1 MPFSA
6 EICITNSGNTQL
18 GPVFYVYSDLDF
30 YATPFNTNLL
40 TEDLIGVCPYVLDNI
55 PEGALIVLLKDI
67 SNGCCIYIS
76 LEPTIDLCAICDVG
90 FNEYSANTVSVIS
103 VGDLTGSCENN
114 ITDYK
119 VNWYGPDSST
129 NVQFTSGSGTTFN
142 YNWEHPL
149 TGTSSVFVPPGVYI
163 PEIDSVILNGV
174 TLQETE
180 GALSDCFLP
189 ITVEAFNCSNGNNT
203 NQIFTTLSAYS
214 HVIQFSNQSQ
224 GTVPPNLSAVFDLS
238 ANTNF
243 LAFAFR
249 GESIPDAIKFLF
261 SGVSY
266 STPLV
271 LEYMKVGSNLTANNL
286 NPSVYPKSASTSSF
300 FSKVLNLQDTVTV
313 LHGDYLIIEI
323 EVDPTNENTDWTLY
337 LKCLETFDCNKCI
350 DTNTP
355 NKIIASSITGITGSC
370 GDLVVRFM
378 LTGCTTNQNN
388 TDDVFKYILNPGFSS
403 SNLFSNNNNNIG
415 VLNQTSNLFYN
426 SLSCF
431 FSNQPPNFPYTRI
444 CIELSPEYPG
454 YYIDLRSYRPNSTT
468 RVVEFKFENLT
479 DFNAYFS
486 NFLDAIQYSG
496 SSDPTN
502 ITYYS
507 RLVLDVPTVFGDIPC
522 GDNDYK
528 TFIFNPQT
536 LNYATGTT
544 VEDPYA
550 YTFSITANTISNGTT
565 YTLCDQQ
572 CTSIVSGTLF
582 LVNDVITG
590 TSYDISGTTTVSSR
604 YQYPFRDIV
613 RFSSSTSS
621 DTSDIYNNSI
631 QFTTYANQT
640 YVASGNPLQN
650 IVTLSAT
657 NCDFSSSMTPINYG
671 GYSMWFQMVSAYK
684 VERTNP
690 SNPNDF
696 RIMASVITNGNV
708 NYLYEDIAYGFSGGA
723 VYASNPI
730 YIQS

>member
-1 MPFSA
+1 MTFSA
-6 EICITNSGNTQL
+6 EICITNTGNTQL

-55 PEGALIVLLKDI
+55 PDGTLIVLLKDI

-76 LEPTIDLCAICDVG
+76 LEPTIDLCTICDVG
-90 FNEYSANTVSVIS
+90 FNIYSANTVSVITA
-103 VGDLTGSCENN
+103 GNLTGSCDNN
-114 ITDYK
+114 ITDYV
-119 VNWYGPDSST
+119 VNWYGPNSST
-129 NVQFTSGSGTTFN
+129 EVEFTSGIGTTFN
-142 YNWEHPL
+142 YDWEHPL

-174 TLQETE
+174 ILQETE
-180 GALSDCFLP
+180 GALSDCFSP

-203 NQIFTTLSAYS
+203 SPIFYTLSAYS

-224 GTVPPNLSAVFDLS
+224 GNVPPNLSAVFELS

-243 LAFAFR
+243 LAFSFK

-261 SGVSY
+261 SGSSY

-271 LEYMKVGSNLTANNL
+271 LEYMKVGSNLTSTNL
-286 NPSVYPKSASTSSF
+286 NPSVYPKSASTSIF

-313 LHGDYLIIEI
+313 LPGDYLIIEI
-323 EVDPTNENTDWTLY
+323 EVDPTNENTDWMLY

-355 NKIIASSITGITGSC
+355 NKIVASSITGITGSC

-388 TDDVFKYILNPGFSS
+388 TDDVFKYILNPALIG
-403 SNLFSNNNNNIG
+403 SNLFINSNTIG
-415 VLNQTSNLFYN
+415 ILNQTPNLFYN

-431 FSNQPPNFPYTRI
+431 FLGSPPNFPYTRI
-444 CIELSPEYPG
+444 CIVLTPEYPG
-454 YYIDLRSYRPNSTT
+454 YYINLRSYRPTSTT
-468 RVVEFKFENLT
+468 RVIEFKFENLI

-486 NFLDAIQYSG
+486 NFLEAIQYSG

-502 ITYYS
+502 INYYS
-507 RLVLDVPTVFGDIPC
+507 RLVLEVPTLFGDIPC
-522 GDNDYK
+522 GDGDYE
-528 TFIFNPQT
+528 TFYFNPQT
-536 LNYATGTT
+536 LNYSTGTT
-544 VEDPYA
+544 GEFPYV

-565 YTLCDQQ
+565 YTVCDQQ
-572 CTSIVSGTLF
+572 CKSIVDGT
-582 LVNDVITG
+582 VSTINGVITG

-604 YQYPFRDIV
+604 FQHPFSNIV
-613 RFSSSTSS
+613 RFTSSTNS
-621 DTSDIYNNSI
+621 DTSEIYNNNI
-631 QFTTYANQT
+631 QFTTYANAT

-650 IVTLSAT
+650 IITLSAT
-657 NCDFSSSMTPINYG
+657 NCDFSSTMTPINFG
-671 GYSMWFQMVSAYK
+671 GYMMWFQMVSAYK
-684 VERTNP
+684 IERTNP

-696 RIMASVITNGNV
+696 RIMASVITNGGTDYAYDV
-708 NYLYEDIAYGFSGGA
+708 LAYGFSGGS